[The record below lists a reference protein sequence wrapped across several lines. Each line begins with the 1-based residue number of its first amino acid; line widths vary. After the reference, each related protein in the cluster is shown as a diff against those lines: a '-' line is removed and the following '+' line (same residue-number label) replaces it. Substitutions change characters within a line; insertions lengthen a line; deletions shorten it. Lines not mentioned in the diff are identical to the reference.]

1 MSSNR
6 DIPSYEIHINEDVY
20 KRFKKD
26 VWSEDPVD
34 AVLVVGDNKYEIQ
47 LLYRGAHIRKVTKK
61 SYQFIFPKVTS
72 GIKELHLN
80 AEYIDKSLIRNKLSL
95 DFFESISVLSPKSN
109 HVLLTING
117 EFQGIYLQLESVDRY
132 LLKNRNLPKGPI
144 FYAENDNAN
153 FSLMSPIRKGIK
165 KRFESGY
172 SLKEGTKEDT
182 AALGNFV
189 YKINTISQKEFETEI
204 HHYLDVDK
212 YLRWLAGV
220 VCTQNFD
227 GFIHN
232 YALYRRSDTGLFEI
246 LPWDYD
252 ATFGRDIHGK
262 EMEYDYI
269 PVQGYNTLTARL
281 LDVSSFKNQYY
292 HILKKI
298 LENQFTPEYLEK
310 EIQQMYRQIEPY
322 VIKDPHLKET
332 IKQFYNEPEFILKYI
347 TNRNKYLRAHLSDLL

>member
-6 DIPSYEIHINEDVY
+6 DIPSYEIHIDDDVY
-20 KRFKKD
+20 KHFLKD

-34 AVLVVGDNKYEIQ
+34 AELIVGDNKYEIQ
-47 LLYRGAHIRKVTKK
+47 LLYRGAHIRKVSKK

-95 DFFESISVLSPKSN
+95 DFFNSIGVLSPKSN

-117 EFQGIYLQLESVDRY
+117 EFQGVYLQLESVDRY
-132 LLKNRNLPKGPI
+132 FLKSRNLPKGPI

-153 FSLMSPIRKGIK
+153 FSLMSPILEDIK
-165 KRFESGY
+165 RRFESGY
-172 SLKEGTKEDT
+172 SRKEGDDADT
-182 AALGNFV
+182 AALGKFV
-189 YKINTISQKEFETEI
+189 YQINTISQRNFESEI
-204 HHYLDVDK
+204 QRYLDVDK

-232 YALYRRSDTGLFEI
+232 YALYRRSDTGIFEVI
-246 LPWDYD
+246 PWDYD
-252 ATFGRDIHGK
+252 ATFGRDIHGD

-269 PVQGYNTLTARL
+269 PIDGYNTLTARL
-281 LDVSSFKNQYY
+281 LDVSAFRNQYY
-292 HILKKI
+292 LILKKI
-298 LENQFTPEYLEK
+298 LENQFTTDYLGK
-310 EIQQMYRQIEPY
+310 NISRMYRQLEPH
-322 VIKDPHLKET
+322 VKKDPHLKRT
-332 IKQFYNEPEFILKYI
+332 LKYFQSEPEFILGYI
-347 TNRNKYLRAHLSDLL
+347 KERNRYLKAHLSDLL